1 MSYLHWLLPHK
12 YLANLLADQL
22 RISHCLCIFLCICIC
37 MRVKSQFRSV
47 RPPPPPY
54 GPRTSLCPQRICRKQ
69 IKFKSQIK
77 NKLTNVHKGGKGGA
91 EEGAEGKQ
99 KTQQQLS
106 AVSSGDTPPIHTQL
120 HTPTDQ
126 HTLLCVLSALCGL
139 FLEKFSFMMS
149 VRDRVIITEHTTQ
162 KLRRNVYKD
171 VCECASVCVRLCVC
185 VWRPYNNQHLSRLD
199 ALLNW

>member
-1 MSYLHWLLPHK
+1 MFTKEAKEELK
-12 YLANLLADQL
+12 
-22 RISHCLCIFLCICIC
+22 R
-37 MRVKSQFRSV
+37 
-47 RPPPPPY
+47 
-54 GPRTSLCPQRICRKQ
+54 GQRESRRLSNSC
-69 IKFKSQIK
+69 
-77 NKLTNVHKGGKGGA
+77 
-91 EEGAEGKQ
+91 
-99 KTQQQLS
+99 QQS
-106 AVSSGDTPPIHTQL
+106 AVETRLPYTHTHTES

-199 ALLNW
+199 ALLN